1 MERDEAREYL
11 ESLVDKVLRVH
22 TSDSRVFVGLF
33 KCTDN
38 DRNMILSTTHEY
50 RCPTES
56 APAEQAS
63 AEETEGPKTPCNE
76 PLDFNTDMTRRFIG
90 LVVIPGQHITKIE
103 LDKSTTGAHGG

>member
-50 RCPTES
+50 RCPTER

-63 AEETEGPKTPCNE
+63 SEEMEGPKAACNA
-76 PLDFNTDMTRRFIG
+76 PLDLNTDMSRRFIG

-103 LDKSTTGAHGG
+103 LDKPTTGAHGG

>member
-38 DRNMILSTTHEY
+38 ERNMILSTTHEY
-50 RCPTES
+50 RCPTEP
-56 APAEQAS
+56 ALAEQVS
-63 AEETEGPKTPCNE
+63 SEETEGPKGASNE
-76 PLDFNTDMTRRFIG
+76 PLDLTADMSRRFIG

-103 LDKSTTGAHGG
+103 LDQSTRGAQSG

>member
-38 DRNMILSTTHEY
+38 VGKPVTFL
-50 RCPTES
+50 
-56 APAEQAS
+56 
-63 AEETEGPKTPCNE
+63 
-76 PLDFNTDMTRRFIG
+76 RFDIG
-90 LVVIPGQHITKIE
+90 TCG
-103 LDKSTTGAHGG
+103 